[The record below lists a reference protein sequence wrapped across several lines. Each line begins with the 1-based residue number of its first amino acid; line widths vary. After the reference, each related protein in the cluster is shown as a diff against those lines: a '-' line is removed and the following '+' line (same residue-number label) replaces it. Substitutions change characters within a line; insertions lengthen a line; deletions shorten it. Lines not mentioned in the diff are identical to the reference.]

1 MGRFEPLQPR
11 IEEALVNILV
21 AEIDL
26 HKRVKLQ
33 VRDLKKQRDFNVY
46 DAFRSIDRFNE
57 GFINEGNLSDFFK
70 TQGVVLTSRELF
82 CIIRRLNTHGDAK
95 ISIEEFAY
103 FLGESVFELSPS
115 SQSLSKPKQQQPS
128 FLLPHRAR

>member
-70 TQGVVLTSRELF
+70 
-82 CIIRRLNTHGDAK
+82 N
-95 ISIEEFAY
+95 
-103 FLGESVFELSPS
+103 
-115 SQSLSKPKQQQPS
+115 
-128 FLLPHRAR
+128 